1 MTYQVKEWES
11 PSGWHFNCTDALGTT
26 YSQWYYPARILDMAP
41 ADYIKFV
48 INNYKPEKI
57 SINKD
62 KCLVFFSWKNYS
74 NMHKLVL
81 LINREARKKGV
92 QIN

>member
-11 PSGWHFNCTDALGTT
+11 PSGWHFNCTDALGTV
-26 YSQWYYPARILDMAP
+26 YSQWYYPARILGMSP
-41 ADYIKFV
+41 ADYIKY
-48 INNYKPEKI
+48 IIDNYKPEKI
-57 SINKD
+57 SWCKD
-62 KCLVFFSWKNYS
+62 KCLVFFSWENYS

-92 QIN
+92 QI